1 MDENENKFEN
11 YSNFNKDKRLKLIQ
25 NYNSSFKNNN
35 AKADE
40 EEASFEKHLINTKSF
55 DENEPLIE
63 IIIRYSILYLEEFN
77 YDLKLIGL
85 NLLDH
90 LMLNTSAAVLNLNMR
105 SKLILTT
112 YEKNINDKE
121 HLIFLDRQ
129 LESMCK
135 LLNVIESSYSC
146 GEHCFKQHSLVFDS
160 ILNNCYMTTNQQ
172 VKTIYYK
179 NLIHYIKQMNVFT
192 CRHLEKL
199 LTVTFDC
206 GLENSKINFDFEGR
220 HDLLEKCLEL
230 LQVILETCSHRVNWH
245 ARRIINFLIKLLY
258 FSCLEITNYTRTNK
272 FTQHIINI
280 IRNSKL
286 IDLHFRNELN
296 ALKENKLNLKFIA
309 LIDEILNETL

>member
-1 MDENENKFEN
+1 
-11 YSNFNKDKRLKLIQ
+11 
-25 NYNSSFKNNN
+25 
-35 AKADE
+35 
-40 EEASFEKHLINTKSF
+40 
-55 DENEPLIE
+55 
-63 IIIRYSILYLEEFN
+63 
-77 YDLKLIGL
+77 
-85 NLLDH
+85 
-90 LMLNTSAAVLNLNMR
+90 
-105 SKLILTT
+105 
-112 YEKNINDKE
+112 
-121 HLIFLDRQ
+121 
-129 LESMCK
+129 
-135 LLNVIESSYSC
+135 
-146 GEHCFKQHSLVFDS
+146 
-160 ILNNCYMTTNQQ
+160 MTTNQQ

-179 NLIHYIKQMNVFT
+179 NLINYIKQMNVFT

-230 LQVILETCSHRVNWH
+230 LQVILDTCSLRVNWH